1 MSTQYRVYIFGEE
14 GSPREFKTRKLQHVL
29 ELCETALIFS
39 GFPPA
44 EQREILS
51 TMGRYLRKHPDT
63 VYTVAS
69 LIVVRKENT

>member
-1 MSTQYRVYIFGEE
+1 MTTQYRVYIFGEE
-14 GSPREFKTRKLQHVL
+14 ASPREFKTRKLQHVL
-29 ELCETALIFS
+29 ELCETALLFS
-39 GFPPA
+39 EFPLD

-51 TMGRYLRKHPDT
+51 NMGRYLRKHPDT